1 MQMNISTPRCPHL
14 SSLLMPFAFR
24 ASVVL
29 LLAAALTA
37 TAFTNTNRPS
47 VLPPFRGSTLLT
59 AEFGGDRMVSPE
71 VAHSAVQAGNAILLD
86 VREFGEMA
94 YSGACGIGHEHV
106 PVMRWEHGMWLPR
119 PQFVDKALEV
129 VGGEG
134 EEQKEVLVMSRD
146 GGGRTTA
153 AVKLLADAG
162 VPAQGILGGWIGWQ
176 EAELPEDE
184 DLGYGV

>member
-1 MQMNISTPRCPHL
+1 
-14 SSLLMPFAFR
+14 
-24 ASVVL
+24 
-29 LLAAALTA
+29 
-37 TAFTNTNRPS
+37 
-47 VLPPFRGSTLLT
+47 
-59 AEFGGDRMVSPE
+59 
-71 VAHSAVQAGNAILLD
+71 
-86 VREFGEMA
+86 
-94 YSGACGIGHEHV
+94 
-106 PVMRWEHGMWLPR
+106 MWLPR